1 MDRAIA
7 CAVHAHH
14 LSLRMLGLANDADHL
29 RTRERL
35 LLLALILMHHV
46 KYVSQFGM
54 GVEQCVTRIAR
65 HA

>member
-1 MDRAIA
+1 MMRIT
-7 CAVHAHH
+7 
-14 LSLRMLGLANDADHL
+14 L
-29 RTRERL
+29 RTRERV